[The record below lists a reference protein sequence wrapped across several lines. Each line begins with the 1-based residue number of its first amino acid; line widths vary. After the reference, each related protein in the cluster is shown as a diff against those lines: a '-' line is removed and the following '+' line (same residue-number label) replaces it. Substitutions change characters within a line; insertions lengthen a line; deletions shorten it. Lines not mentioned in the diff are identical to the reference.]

1 MNYGAD
7 AADQVVR
14 YSMDG
19 IEHSLR
25 ISGAIAKNLAVFIV
39 AVLKDQKKTRGK
51 TRMVRMLKERKPMK
65 FFTIPKDRAREFA
78 QEAKS
83 RGLLYVMI
91 RDKKHPELSEIM
103 VYAEDA
109 AKVNRVLDNMKLD
122 YVKAESAQAVFE
134 DTPERGQKEQMQEVS
149 SGTKTMDDRTAEGE
163 KNVPQVHGSESVRT
177 QTVEMSDGKIEF
189 EVGEGENTF
198 EIGEVGGGNFT
209 QAQGERNLSGTSSR
223 SRSSSSVEVNDRGE
237 PRSSVR
243 KELNEIKKDQ
253 AKNRKKSAQRQKNRQ
268 HTQTRKRRKSKGK
281 GR

>member
-65 FFTIPKDRAREFA
+65 FFTVPDDKLKLFAR
-78 QEAKS
+78 EAKS
-83 RGLLYVMI
+83 RGLLYVVVK
-91 RDKKHPELSEIM
+91 DKNKKINNEIM
-103 VYAEDA
+103 VFAEDA
-109 AKVNRVLDNMKLD
+109 AKMNRVLDQIGID
-122 YVKAESAQAVFE
+122 YVQSECGKAEFEPMKEKDAQTQE
-134 DTPERGQKEQMQEVS
+134 MQSGEKSSTEHTKEQASGKS
-149 SGTKTMDDRTAEGE
+149 SEAEA
-163 KNVPQVHGSESVRT
+163 KT
-177 QTVEMSDGKIEF
+177 QTVELSDGKIEF
-189 EVGEGENTF
+189 EVGEGENIF
-198 EIGEVGGGNFT
+198 EIGEVGGGNFM

-223 SRSSSSVEVNDRGE
+223 SRRSSSVEVNDRGE

-268 HTQTRKRRKSKGK
+268 HTQTRKRRKVKGK